1 MDKKFQKIS
10 KPLGLSNDK
19 LFLVAAFSVLMQ
31 KGDKRLPDDDLKQQ
45 IKDTY
50 LLLTQII
57 K

>member
-31 KGDKRLPDDDLKQQ
+31 KGDKRLPEDDLKQQ